1 MTTFQAVC
9 IEALFQYFTAI
20 FLLSVVIVS
29 GPFVS
34 STTSNGMASAAL
46 GGMTFPSLLQL
57 HKPSSSILI
66 TAMNQLYIIHGAL
79 FTSGADNMNYSLAS
93 SPTPGVSLALK
104 YGMRQY
110 PYSSESDGV
119 RNLAAGVPT
128 ISPEL
133 MASLQ
138 RLIKEYSFVVFL
150 AVFILAF
157 VIAAGVEETLKH
169 FIVRCCPFT
178 RPIKDPSAV
187 LGMTHPITVIITV
200 SLLFLLACEITLHL
214 YMRMCIHYDYRIKY
228 LLSHSCS

>member
-1 MTTFQAVC
+1 MTTFQAIC
-9 IEALFQYFTAI
+9 IEALFQYFMTI

-34 STTSNGMASAAL
+34 STTSSGMASAAL
-46 GGMTFPSLLQL
+46 GGVTFPSLLQL

-66 TAMNQLYIIHGAL
+66 TAMNQLSTIHGAL

-93 SPTPGVSLALK
+93 SPTPGVSLALQ

-110 PYSSESDGV
+110 PYSSESSDGV
-119 RNLAAGVPT
+119 RSLASGVPT

-150 AVFILAF
+150 AVFIMAF

-187 LGMTHPITVIITV
+187 LGMIHPITVPVTVTIT
-200 SLLFLLACEITLHL
+200 LLFFLA
-214 YMRMCIHYDYRIKY
+214 
-228 LLSHSCS
+228 